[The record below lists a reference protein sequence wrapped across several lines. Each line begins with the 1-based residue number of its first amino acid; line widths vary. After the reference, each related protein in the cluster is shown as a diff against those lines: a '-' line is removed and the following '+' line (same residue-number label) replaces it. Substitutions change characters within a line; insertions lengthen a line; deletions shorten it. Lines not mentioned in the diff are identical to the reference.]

1 VTQPWRGRRAIPVVL
16 RERHEG
22 VELLFEIRDVEHGP
36 SGPRRPTIPEETPNR
51 KDSTGRCPG
60 RGDRLHFV
68 MDAAFRDHVARALS
82 WAEAHMSLDDAV
94 AGLPAKLRGRVPDG
108 LPYSPWQLLEHIR
121 ITQHDILDFCR
132 NPAYEEMKWP
142 DDYWPKAAEPP
153 SAKAWDESLRR
164 IAEDRTALEALAR
177 DASVDLAARIPH
189 GTGQTYLR
197 EILLVIDHTA
207 YHLGELIV
215 VRRLLG
221 AWPR

>member
-1 VTQPWRGRRAIPVVL
+1 
-16 RERHEG
+16 
-22 VELLFEIRDVEHGP
+22 
-36 SGPRRPTIPEETPNR
+36 
-51 KDSTGRCPG
+51 
-60 RGDRLHFV
+60 
-68 MDAAFRDHVARALS
+68 MDASVRDHLARALS
-82 WAEAHMSLDDAV
+82 WAEAHTSLDDAV
-94 AGLPAKLRGRVPDG
+94 EGLPPKLRGRVPEG

-121 ITQHDILDFCR
+121 ITQHDILGFCR
-132 NPAYEEMKWP
+132 DPAYEEMHWP
-142 DDYWPKAAEPP
+142 DDYWPEQPEPP

-164 IAEDRTALEALAR
+164 IADDRTALETFAR
-177 DASVDLAARIPH
+177 DASVDLAAPIPH

>member
-1 VTQPWRGRRAIPVVL
+1 M
-16 RERHEG
+16 
-22 VELLFEIRDVEHGP
+22 
-36 SGPRRPTIPEETPNR
+36 IPEEIPKS
-51 KDSTGRCPG
+51 KDLDGRCIESFVG
-60 RGDRLHFV
+60 LHFV
-68 MDAAFRDHVARALS
+68 MNAAVRDHLARALH
-82 WAEAHMSLDDAV
+82 WGEAHASLDDAV
-94 AGLPAKLRGRVPDG
+94 AGLPAKLRGRVPEG

-142 DDYWPKAAEPP
+142 DDYWPEAAEPP
-153 SAKAWDESLRR
+153 SAAAWDDSLRR
-164 IAEDRTALEALAR
+164 IAEDRSALETLAQ

-197 EILLVIDHTA
+197 ELLLVIDHTA